1 MDLRNIAIIAHVDHG
16 KTTLVDGLLKQSKT
30 FRENEALMSQ
40 DLIMDSN
47 DQERER
53 GITIVAKNTAV
64 IYGNTKINIIDT
76 PGHADFSGEVERTL
90 NMAEGALLLVDAKEG
105 PMPQTKFVLRKALEI
120 GLKIIVIINKIDKEG
135 SDINR
140 TLHKL
145 SDLFL
150 ELATNENQLEFP
162 VLYAIGR
169 EGKAWSVPP
178 ADTNEST
185 DLSPI
190 FEAILKYIPA
200 PVIDESGPFQMLV
213 SSLDWD
219 NYKGL
224 YAIGKITRGSIN
236 TGSKIALLRDETTQ
250 TVSADKIFI
259 NKGLQR
265 IETQTGQCGDI
276 IAITGIKNVHI
287 GDTLADLSK
296 PEKLP
301 SIKISE
307 PTLSIVIGPNT
318 SPFMGKEG
326 SKLTGREILKRI
338 EDELQINVAMRFNVD
353 QNGQYILSGRGELHL
368 CVFLETLRREGFEL
382 EIGKPRVITKVI
394 DGTEMEPVE
403 EYRIDVESEYLGAI
417 NGEMGKRR
425 ALLLSQE
432 ETSPGYYQ
440 LLFEITTRNIL
451 GLRGTLMTLTK
462 GTVVVNSTFLRYQ
475 AKSAE
480 ISSQRKGVLVAAE
493 AGKAATYGLRNA
505 QERGQTFIEPTEMV
519 YGGMI
524 VGLNARED
532 DLEIN
537 VCKGKQLTNIR
548 SKGEDTIFLSPSIK
562 MSLEQYFGFLEE
574 DELLEITPQNIRL
587 RKKML
592 DPNERYRAARKS
604 KS

>member
-1 MDLRNIAIIAHVDHG
+1 
-16 KTTLVDGLLKQSKT
+16 
-30 FRENEALMSQ
+30 
-40 DLIMDSN
+40 
-47 DQERER
+47 
-53 GITIVAKNTAV
+53 
-64 IYGNTKINIIDT
+64 
-76 PGHADFSGEVERTL
+76 
-90 NMAEGALLLVDAKEG
+90 MAEGALLLVDAKEG